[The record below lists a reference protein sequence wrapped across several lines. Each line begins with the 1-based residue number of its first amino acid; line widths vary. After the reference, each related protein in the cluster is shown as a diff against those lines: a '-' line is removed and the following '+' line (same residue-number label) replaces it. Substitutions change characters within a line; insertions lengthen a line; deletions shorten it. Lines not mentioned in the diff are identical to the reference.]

1 MSLAGN
7 AWQEPEGV
15 GQYPFGTPQPNTGM
29 HMLEITAQISGEL
42 SLLDHARWISCARQK
57 FRYPVAI
64 LDAVYNAAIRD
75 ASRKGEQ
82 WRHRTTQTTKSFMT
96 R

>member
-29 HMLEITAQISGEL
+29 HMLEITAQISESYRTRTMQGGFPAL
-42 SLLDHARWISCARQK
+42 GRNSGIQLPFLMRCIMPPSGTRQE
-57 FRYPVAI
+57 R
-64 LDAVYNAAIRD
+64 
-75 ASRKGEQ
+75 ASNGDTGQ
-82 WRHRTTQTTKSFMT
+82 HR
-96 R
+96 RPRVL